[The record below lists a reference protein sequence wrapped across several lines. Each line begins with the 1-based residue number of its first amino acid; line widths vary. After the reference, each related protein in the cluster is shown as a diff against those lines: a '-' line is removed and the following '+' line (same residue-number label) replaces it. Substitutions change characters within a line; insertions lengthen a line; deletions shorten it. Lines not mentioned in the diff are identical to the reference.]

1 MKETVNVSLAS
12 QPFTF
17 EQDAYLLLKSY
28 LKDIEKRLSKGD
40 DETMMDVEYR
50 LAEIFREKLP
60 SQMMVVTIKLV
71 RDAMEQ
77 MGRPSEFGE
86 SLDDEHGKE
95 SEEGREEPR
104 RKLTRSLTNR
114 SIAGVCGGIAEFFDI
129 DPTMLRLATL
139 LLILFG
145 GLSIW
150 IYVILWIVIP
160 EQREV
165 N

>member
-40 DETMMDVEYR
+40 DETMVDVEYR

-60 SQMMVVTIKLV
+60 SQMMVITIKLV

-86 SLDDEHGKE
+86 SLDDEQVKE
-95 SEEGREEPR
+95 GEEGREEPR

-139 LLILFG
+139 LSILFG